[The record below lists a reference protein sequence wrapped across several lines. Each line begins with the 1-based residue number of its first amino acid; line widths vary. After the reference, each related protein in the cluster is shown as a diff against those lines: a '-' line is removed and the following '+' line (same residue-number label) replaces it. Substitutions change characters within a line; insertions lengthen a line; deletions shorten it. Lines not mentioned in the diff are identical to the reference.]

1 MKRIALTAMAAVM
14 VALPAAL
21 PAQQTAQDRAYQ
33 QKRAELQRELEET
46 QRQLADLRNQRV
58 QLQARIENV
67 IANMLRE
74 RAQTLLLSNE
84 TTALQQLDA
93 MLTTSQDAL
102 LAQRDRFLAVGD
114 AVRRRAGSV
123 LVVLLRADSAA
134 QGQSLG
140 TAALQVDNAQ
150 VDTRSYT
157 STANSALQ
165 QGAVDQLYRA
175 NVLPTGHTVTLQLQL
190 NGQPLTQS
198 VSVTAAGESVTYV
211 QFAVRNGQLVPT
223 TWTSRG
229 TTPF

>member
-1 MKRIALTAMAAVM
+1 MRAMKCIALTAVAAVL
-14 VALPAAL
+14 VALPARL
-21 PAQQTAQDRAYQ
+21 PAQ
-33 QKRAELQRELEET
+33 
-46 QRQLADLRNQRV
+46 
-58 QLQARIENV
+58 
-67 IANMLRE
+67 
-74 RAQTLLLSNE
+74 QTLLLSNE

-157 STANSALQ
+157 TTAQSALQ

-175 NVLPTGHTVTLQLQL
+175 NVLPTGHTVTLQLQV

-198 VSVTAAGESVTYV
+198 LSVTAAGESVTYV

-229 TTPF
+229 TTPFCAVGLVRHIRSRVPYAVAALSAVAA

>member
-1 MKRIALTAMAAVM
+1 
-14 VALPAAL
+14 
-21 PAQQTAQDRAYQ
+21 
-33 QKRAELQRELEET
+33 
-46 QRQLADLRNQRV
+46 
-58 QLQARIENV
+58 
-67 IANMLRE
+67 MLRE

-157 STANSALQ
+157 TTAQSALQ

-175 NVLPTGHTVTLQLQL
+175 NVLPTGHTVTLQLQV
-190 NGQPLTQS
+190 NGQPVTQS
-198 VSVTAAGESVTYV
+198 VSVNAAGESVTYV

>member
-1 MKRIALTAMAAVM
+1 MKCIALTALAAVM
-14 VALPAAL
+14 VALPASL

-33 QKRAELQRELEET
+33 QKRAELQRDLEET

-102 LAQRDRFLAVGD
+102 LAQRERFLAVGD

-134 QGQSLG
+134 QGQALG
-140 TAALQVDNAQ
+140 AATLQVDNAQ

-157 STANSALQ
+157 TTAQSALQ
-165 QGAVDQLYRA
+165 QGALDQLYRA
-175 NVLPTGHTVTLQLQL
+175 NVLPTGHTVTLQLQV

-198 VSVTAAGESVTYV
+198 VSVNAAGESVTYV
-211 QFAVRNGQLVPT
+211 QFAVRGGQLVPT